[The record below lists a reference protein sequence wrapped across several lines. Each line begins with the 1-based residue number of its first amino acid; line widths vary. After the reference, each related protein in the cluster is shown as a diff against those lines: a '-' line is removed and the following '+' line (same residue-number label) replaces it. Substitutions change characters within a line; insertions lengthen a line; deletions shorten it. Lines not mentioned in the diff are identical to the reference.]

1 MHVRPLTHRNRQG
14 EVYQRTEAVEER
26 VRSALCLKPAV
37 MIEEARIRSYK
48 APNYLQEE
56 CLVYLIREYKS
67 RGERRVVEELSE
79 ILLRRCSKY
88 INDGVRNLRSEGGDH
103 SERVE
108 YAFRDVVKE
117 LFDQILDLESD
128 RGDFLQ
134 VRFWPVVDK
143 LRIGAFNR
151 HLEDLNRAEDAVTW
165 DSVRGYEQRSEEGQ
179 EKRGR
184 KRRASELEPPQE
196 AGLSA
201 EERAA
206 YLDAAR
212 EVLDHVDEPYR
223 TAFVLRHY
231 HNWPIETKEIGLP
244 SISVYF
250 GKTPR
255 TIGEWLKRAE
265 KMIEEWKGERA

>member
-1 MHVRPLTHRNRQG
+1 MHVRPLTRRNRQG

-26 VRSALCLKPAV
+26 IRSSLCLKPAA
-37 MIEEARIRSYK
+37 MIEEARLRNYK

-67 RGERRVVEELSE
+67 RGKRRIVERLSE

-88 INDGVRNLRSEGGDH
+88 INEGVRNLRSEGGDH

-108 YAFRDVVKE
+108 HAFRDVVKE

-134 VRFWPVVDK
+134 VRFWLVVDK

-151 HLEDLNRAEDAVTW
+151 HLEDLHRAEEAVVW
-165 DSVRGYEQRSEEGQ
+165 DSVRGYEQRSEEGE
-179 EKRGR
+179 EKKGG
-184 KRRASELEPPQE
+184 KRRASDLEPPQE
-196 AGLSA
+196 ADLSA
-201 EERAA
+201 EQRAV

-231 HNWPIETKEIGLP
+231 HNWPIETKEVGVP
-244 SISVYF
+244 SISQYF

-255 TIGEWLKRAE
+255 TIREWLKRAKE
-265 KMIEEWKGERA
+265 MIEQWKGERT